1 MTDPNARLSE
11 ALGDR
16 YRILGE
22 AGAGGM
28 ATVFLAE
35 DVKHRRRVAVK
46 VLRPELAASLG
57 AQRFL
62 REIQIAAGLQHPN
75 IVGLLDSGA
84 FASAAGGPEDSPYY
98 VMPFVEGESLRQR
111 LARSGEL
118 PVGEAVRLLCE
129 ITDALAHAHRRGV
142 VHRDMKPDNVMIAE
156 RHALV
161 TDFGVAKAVT
171 EAHGSDHQATSVGM
185 ALGTPAYMSPEQAAA
200 DPHVDHRADIYAI
213 GAMAYELLAG
223 RPPFTGGSPQQVL
236 MAQVTQEPEP
246 LLNHRPNLPPG
257 LSQAI
262 MRCLAKRPA
271 DRFQTADELL
281 AALEP
286 HATASASS
294 TPASTAPVRAV
305 PMPNQWYGHPVRVG
319 ALFALA
325 SAAVLALVWFLTK
338 EVGLPTWVMPGA
350 IALLAIGLPIMLATG
365 VIERRRAVAKATGMF
380 HASAETGLRRLTWKQ
395 SVRGG
400 VLAFSA
406 LAVVVT
412 GYLVMRLT
420 GIGPVGTL
428 VASGKLQASDRIVV
442 ADFENRTS
450 DSTLGT
456 SVTEAFRIDLA
467 QSPVVKVVPA
477 ANVNDALARMG
488 RPTGGVLDGAT
499 AREVAVRENAKA
511 VVVGEI
517 SPIGKGMV
525 LSARLLSAGDGTEL
539 VALRETAADEGK
551 VLEAIDRLSKGMR
564 ERFGESLKR
573 LRNTEPLE
581 QVTTNSLEALRL
593 YTQGERAF
601 EGGDYDEAMGLMRQ
615 AIAADSN
622 FAMAWRKLAVTL
634 GNTNAGESERVAAA
648 TRAFQL
654 RDRLP
659 EKERYLADAFYYYT
673 ADYQPEKIISA
684 YRAVLQIDPDDP
696 TALNNLAIQLMDQGK
711 PAEAEQLVQHAVDLR
726 LPGTTFHNNL
736 VQTLLMQH
744 KNDQA
749 LATVDS
755 LAARRPGGP
764 EVAVVRA
771 TVLSAIASYDS
782 AESVLRSALRTNL
795 PPSTEQQMHGQLGSV
810 LALRGRLVESSQ
822 ERLRQQELMRRR
834 GQPWNVLAI
843 DVVGAL
849 VRVTQFGDQ
858 AGALRILDSAIAA
871 NPMSTMPAADRP
883 YAFLAQV
890 YAMAG
895 APARASQI
903 LAEYEREV
911 PPQLRNADSWR
922 HVARGTVDLAEGR
935 PREALEAFRTYM
947 KEDAC
952 TPCVK
957 PFEALAWDALGQPD
971 SAIAAYQVLATP
983 GGSGLRMR
991 TDGVLLSP
999 ALKRMGELQEE
1010 QGDKAGAIETY
1021 TRVLGNWSHADPA
1034 MQPQVKDVKQRLAKL
1049 TGEPGQ
1055 R

>member
-84 FASAAGGPEDSPYY
+84 FASTAGGPEDSPYY

-246 LLNHRPNLPPG
+246 LLNHRANLPPG
-257 LSQAI
+257 LAQAI

-305 PMPNQWYGHPVRVG
+305 PMPDKWYGHPVRVG

-325 SAAVLALVWFLTK
+325 SAVVLALVWFLTK

-350 IALLAIGLPIMLATG
+350 VGLLAIGLPIMLATG
-365 VIERRRAVAKATGMF
+365 VVERRRAVAQATGMF

-406 LAVVVT
+406 LAVVVI
-412 GYLVMRLT
+412 GYLVMRLS

-428 VASGKLQASDRIVV
+428 VASGKLSASDRIVV

-488 RPTGGVLDGAT
+488 KPTAVFLDGAT

-525 LSARLLSAGDGTEL
+525 LSARLLSASDGTEL

-581 QVTTNSLEALRL
+581 QVTTSSLEALRL
-593 YTQGERAF
+593 YTQGERSF
-601 EGGDYDEAMGLMRQ
+601 ERGDYDDAMGLMRQ

-622 FAMAWRKLAVTL
+622 FAMAWRKLAVALNNTRASQTE
-634 GNTNAGESERVAAA
+634 TNAAS
-648 TRAFQL
+648 TRAYQL

-659 EKERYLADAFYYYT
+659 EKERYLADAFYFYT
-673 ADYQPEKIISA
+673 ANYQPEKVISA

-696 TALNNLAIQLMDQGK
+696 VALNNLSIQLMREGK
-711 PAEAEQLVQHAVDLR
+711 AVEAEQLVRHAVDLR
-726 LPGTTFHNNL
+726 LQGTTFYNNL
-736 VQTLLMQH
+736 AATLLQQYR
-744 KNDQA
+744 NDEA
-749 LATVDS
+749 LAIIDTMD
-755 LAARRPGGP
+755 ARLPGTP
-764 EVAVVRA
+764 ENAVQRSS
-771 TVLSAIASYDS
+771 VLIVSGRLDS
-782 AESVLRSALRTNL
+782 AEATLRSALRENL
-795 PPSTEQQMHGQLGSV
+795 PVSTEQSLHAMLGSV
-810 LALRGRLVESSQ
+810 LTMKGRMHEAEAERQRWRALVD
-822 ERLRQQELMRRR
+822 RR
-834 GQPWNVLAI
+834 GQGGNVLVVDAVDAI
-843 DVVGAL
+843 SRVMQYGEVGPAL
-849 VRVTQFGDQ
+849 K
-858 AGALRILDSAIAA
+858 ALDSALAA
-871 NPMSTMPAADRP
+871 RPLSGIPANDRP
-883 YAFLAQV
+883 YPTLALA
-890 YAMAG
+890 YAMLG
-895 APARASQI
+895 QPARASQL
-903 LAEYEREV
+903 LAEYTREV
-911 PPQLRNADSWR
+911 PAESRAGDDGVPL
-922 HVARGTVDLAEGR
+922 ARGNIALAEGK
-935 PREALEAFRTYM
+935 PREALDQFRAFGAEGGCGVCAKY
-947 KEDAC
+947 
-952 TPCVK
+952 
-957 PFEALAWDALGQPD
+957 FEARAWEAMGLPD
-971 SAIAAYQVLATP
+971 SAVAAYRAVAVP
-983 GGSGLRMR
+983 GGPIERGRA
-991 TDGVLLSP
+991 DGPMLTPSLVRL
-999 ALKRMGELQEE
+999 GELQEE
-1010 QGDKAGAIETY
+1010 QGDQAGAIETY
-1021 TRVLGNWSHADPA
+1021 TRVLANWSHADPA
-1034 MQPQVKDVKQRLAKL
+1034 MQPQVRDVKQRLAKL
-1049 TGEPGQ
+1049 SGEPGQ